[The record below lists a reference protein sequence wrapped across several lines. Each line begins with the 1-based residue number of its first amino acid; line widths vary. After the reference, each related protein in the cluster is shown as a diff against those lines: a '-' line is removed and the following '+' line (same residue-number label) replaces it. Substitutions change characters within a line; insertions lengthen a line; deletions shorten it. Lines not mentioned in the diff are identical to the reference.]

1 VTEFGLVEGPV
12 QHNQSV
18 MRAVALLRCFVDRAD
33 GQTLTELSRRT
44 GINVSTA
51 YRILQTLIAGGLLRR
66 EPDSERYVP
75 GIVLLG
81 LAGSAFATAGYG
93 SAVDVLRTLADR
105 TGESASLAVRDGPC
119 AVVLLTA
126 ESEQQ
131 LRFAH
136 RPGTRI
142 PLHVTA
148 MGHALLAAGAEPLT
162 DAVREL
168 TPLERVTRRTLI
180 EPKRLVNALTAVREH
195 GFAVADEEPWEGVR
209 SVAVSVAGPTG
220 APAVALG
227 VQGPATR
234 VTPREAEIADALRD
248 VAGLVAALPIT
259 RFADELAH
267 RPPSP

>member
-1 VTEFGLVEGPV
+1 MTDIGLVEGPA

-18 MRAVALLRCFVDRAD
+18 LRAVALLRCFVDRAD

-93 SAVDVLRTLADR
+93 PALDVLRGLAAR
-105 TGESASLAVRDGPC
+105 TGESASLAVRDGSC

-136 RPGTRI
+136 QPGARL
-142 PLHVTA
+142 PLHTTA
-148 MGHALLAAGAEPLT
+148 MGHALLAAGDAPL
-162 DAVREL
+162 DEAVREL
-168 TPLERVTRRTLI
+168 LPLERVTRRTLV
-180 EPKRLVNALTAVREH
+180 EPKRLTNALAAVRAR
-195 GFAVADEEPWEGVR
+195 GFAAADEEPWEGVR
-209 SVAVSVAGPTG
+209 SVAMSIPGPAGT
-220 APAVALG
+220 PAVAIG
-227 VQGPATR
+227 VHGPATR
-234 VTPREAEIADALRD
+234 LTPAHEDDIVTALRD

-259 RFADELAH
+259 RIAAELDA
-267 RPPSP
+267 PPRE